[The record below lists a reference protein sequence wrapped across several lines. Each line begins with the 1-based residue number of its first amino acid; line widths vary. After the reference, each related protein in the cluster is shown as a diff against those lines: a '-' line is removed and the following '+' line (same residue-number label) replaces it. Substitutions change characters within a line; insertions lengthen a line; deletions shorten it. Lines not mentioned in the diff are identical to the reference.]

1 MALLWITSKGV
12 KVDTDILSLQFDLY
26 QRYKR
31 TQEIVSKIRGSE
43 RLKIL
48 DVGGGENFISR
59 IFPEDETFILDT
71 HSSSLENYT
80 QGDGRN
86 MEFEDNSFDVVT
98 SLDVYEHLP
107 KEDRFLLF
115 KECNRVSKRLTI
127 VAAPF
132 GTEET
137 VLAENM
143 VQIYCREVLGR
154 ENAYLAEHNN
164 MSLPQT
170 NELEGSL
177 DNESLAYLKLP
188 SNYIYNWIIMMMVC
202 EMVSTLPE
210 PEEIHAQINK
220 YYNTHF
226 YSTDNREPCY
236 RYFYILGSSSDLKQI
251 EEKPCVIEKG
261 EDVARLIAAQ
271 LFLQS
276 SALQNSVVKIV
287 SKLEKH
293 IEIFQRLVKEK
304 DDDIANLQEMIIEKD
319 GHISNLQKIVKEKDE
334 ILSKRRWRK

>member
-1 MALLWITSKGV
+1 M
-12 KVDTDILSLQFDLY
+12 DTDILNLQFDLY

-43 RLKIL
+43 RLRIL

-71 HSSSLENYT
+71 HSSSLENYA

-86 MEFEDNSFDVVT
+86 MEFEDNTFDVVT

-127 VAAPF
+127 IAAPF

-137 VLAENM
+137 ILAESM

-154 ENAYLAEHNN
+154 ENVYLAEHYT

-170 NELEGSL
+170 KELEKSL

-188 SNYIYNWIIMMMVC
+188 SNYIYNWIIMMMIC

-210 PEEIHAQINK
+210 PEEIHAQVNR

-236 RYFYILGSSSDLKQI
+236 RYFYILGSLSDLKQI
-251 EEKPCVIEKG
+251 EEKPCVIKKG
-261 EDVARLIAAQ
+261 EEIARLTATQ

-276 SALQNSVVKIV
+276 SVLQSSIIKIV
-287 SKLEKH
+287 SELEKH
-293 IEIFQRLVKEK
+293 IENFQGLIKEK
-304 DDDIANLQEMIIEKD
+304 DDNISNLQEMIKEKD
-319 GHISNLQKIVKEKDE
+319 EHITNLQEMIKEKDE
-334 ILSKRRWRK
+334 ILNKRRWRK